1 MSLLISLLKK
11 QILLNSLIL
20 MKLNRIYAHLEVEWD
35 LKPFDD
41 INKKYQ
47 DIEEICA
54 ELHHQDQKYLKRGVN

>member
-1 MSLLISLLKK
+1 
-11 QILLNSLIL
+11 